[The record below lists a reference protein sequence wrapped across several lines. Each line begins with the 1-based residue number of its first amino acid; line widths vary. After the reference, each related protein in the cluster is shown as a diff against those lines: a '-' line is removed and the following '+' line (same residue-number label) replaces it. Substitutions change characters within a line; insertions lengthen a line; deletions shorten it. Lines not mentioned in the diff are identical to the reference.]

1 MQLIETVTVNNKEL
15 EISQVD
21 KNNFLIFNLY
31 NNRTI
36 KSNLEVVEYFRNN
49 PNITQE
55 SPVYNFVEKKKA
67 TNILDIVLF
76 KISIDNKYISKL
88 SSFASITN
96 NNILVLLSLI
106 ITLVF
111 IFFSNGLFNFSK
123 ISNLN
128 YFILLIYIYAVQV
141 VITALHE
148 LSHFYFYQ
156 KSFKTKKTNFG
167 ITLRYFFLV
176 LFFTSVP
183 FMNLIEKKKK
193 NNLILAGIKTQISIS
208 GVLCLIGFIFS
219 DISVNIYFKILFYYN
234 LIILLTNVLPFFK
247 LDGYWYISNVLNSE
261 NYMNYYFNML
271 LKKQKF
277 NIIIFFIGSL
287 NIVLIMLFV
296 IFSTYGLYNLLLN

>member
-111 IFFSNGLFNFSK
+111 IFFQMVYLTFQK
-123 ISNLN
+123 
-128 YFILLIYIYAVQV
+128 
-141 VITALHE
+141 
-148 LSHFYFYQ
+148 YQ
-156 KSFKTKKTNFG
+156 
-167 ITLRYFFLV
+167 I
-176 LFFTSVP
+176 
-183 FMNLIEKKKK
+183 
-193 NNLILAGIKTQISIS
+193 
-208 GVLCLIGFIFS
+208 
-219 DISVNIYFKILFYYN
+219 
-234 LIILLTNVLPFFK
+234 
-247 LDGYWYISNVLNSE
+247 
-261 NYMNYYFNML
+261 
-271 LKKQKF
+271 
-277 NIIIFFIGSL
+277 
-287 NIVLIMLFV
+287 
-296 IFSTYGLYNLLLN
+296 